1 MKEERARTKQ
11 KRTQVDILK
20 QWQRFGTI
28 LQDMLNINKKAY
40 TQRLAEQD
48 FITDMIKN
56 KIHWGVRRL
65 SPYYSPVFPS
75 LPGPLQ

>member
-11 KRTQVDILK
+11 KRTQEDILK

-40 TQRLAEQD
+40 TQNTKTCRVRL
-48 FITDMIKN
+48 
-56 KIHWGVRRL
+56 
-65 SPYYSPVFPS
+65 YYRYD
-75 LPGPLQ
+75 

>member
-56 KIHWGVRRL
+56 KIH
-65 SPYYSPVFPS
+65 
-75 LPGPLQ
+75 

>member
-1 MKEERARTKQ
+1 MKDERTRTKQ

-56 KIHWGVRRL
+56 KIH
-65 SPYYSPVFPS
+65 
-75 LPGPLQ
+75 